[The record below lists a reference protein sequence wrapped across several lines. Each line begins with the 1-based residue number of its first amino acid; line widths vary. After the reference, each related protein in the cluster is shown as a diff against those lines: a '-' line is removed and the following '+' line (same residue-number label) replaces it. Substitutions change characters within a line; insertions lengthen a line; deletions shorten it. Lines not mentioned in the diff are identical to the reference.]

1 MVQINVKNNF
11 QNKPCQCN
19 DVFTGRETSLNE
31 EINKIEVSNFGYDYG
46 DYYDHGYDS
55 LRLSFLRT
63 IGNNVRVE
71 TPFHSD

>member
-31 EINKIEVSNFGYDYG
+31 EINKIEVSNFGYMI
-46 DYYDHGYDS
+46 
-55 LRLSFLRT
+55 RCA
-63 IGNNVRVE
+63 
-71 TPFHSD
+71 